1 MYMKYFGKS
10 FFKFTIGFLA
20 IILTSLVL
28 MAAVSAYASEVSK
41 IAIITEERALKP
53 NEISE
58 AITIQTQDAS
68 GASFQTPETLDLEFT
83 STSATGEFLSSSGN
97 PVTKTMNK
105 NTANRTF
112 YYRDSNSG
120 AFTITVKATGRDS
133 LRVWEANQKITVSSS
148 AAEAVISSGDGEVS
162 GASTEATSLSST
174 AGSATP
180 TYGTM
185 SSQLEVSA
193 GSNRLTSPGSPI
205 TFQALV
211 KKNSSSGG
219 GLSFSW
225 SFGDGNVGEGALVTH
240 SYKYSGEYVVVLN
253 AKSGNNFSVSRVKV
267 VVSEPDLLLK
277 DSGEYI
283 EITNN
288 SGSEVNLFNWKI
300 VSDGNGFVFQPDT
313 IILPKS
319 NLKLPKT
326 LLKMRGEVASGTV
339 LTNFLGDVVG
349 SAPSLA
355 QTKEVEKLASD
366 FKLLQAE
373 ALALVKSAMAKGL
386 MREGASATA
395 SATLVAGKG
404 VPEIVEATKEE
415 PQNKA
420 SEPETGENSDK
431 ELAGDIIYESPKKE
445 SVFEKLTNL
454 IMRVLSN

>member
-41 IAIITEERALKP
+41 IAIITEERAVKP

-120 AFTITVKATGRDS
+120 VFTIAVKATGRDS
-133 LRVWEANQKITVSSS
+133 LRVWEATQKITVSAS
-148 AAEAVISSGDGEVS
+148 AEAVISSGDGEVS

-386 MREGASATA
+386 MREDTPAISK
-395 SATLVAGKG
+395 S

-415 PQNKA
+415 TQNKA
-420 SEPETGENSDK
+420 SEPENVENSDK

-454 IMRVLSN
+454 IMRVVSN